1 MKRKVLL
8 MLFGFIL
15 GIVVSGTCVY
25 AATLYEATEV
35 AYDNS
40 SSGTS
45 NVNVQTALDEL
56 YEKTLYP
63 DSNGTLIVASRTTSS
78 DRGTTTMTGNTNGYD
93 IATYW
98 GNGGYGGYTIEGYDG
113 SNWVTLASGKSAAS
127 GTLEIADYTEIRVSI
142 TRGWDDKDWNK
153 TGLYIAVACGVGEI
167 FIP

>member
-1 MKRKVLL
+1 MTNKLQIVIA
-8 MLFGFIL
+8 FIL
-15 GIVVSGTCVY
+15 GVILSTGFAFAMDKY
-25 AATLYEATEV
+25 AASEV
-35 AYDNS
+35 IYD
-40 SSGTS
+40 TS
-45 NVNVQTALDEL
+45 NSGSINSNVQTALDEL

-78 DRGTTTMTGNTNGYD
+78 DVGTTTMTGNTNGYD